1 MWNAALRP
9 LFTMVLCLCR
19 VMVVCERAGSCSPL
33 GVQVAFVF
41 VIVCVDETQI
51 PIPRRRL
58 RLRLSIWPVFHVDS
72 TATRAVR
79 SVEAVITFRA
89 IV

>member
-9 LFTMVLCLCR
+9 LFTMVSCLCR

-51 PIPRRRL
+51 PDPYRDGPTARL
-58 RLRLSIWPVFHVDS
+58 RLRLYQSDPRLV
-72 TATRAVR
+72 TRAV
-79 SVEAVITFRA
+79 FRA